1 MWSSHVNGAFSML
14 CTQHQASA
22 SCPFHIHRHV
32 LAACEGSQ
40 TLQFPVL
47 VSQVFVEGHAQP
59 AAPAA
64 VQLLPSTQ
72 TLCRSEREACFMVT
86 QNRAEQPAAAAAA
99 PAIQGCK
106 GAQQL
111 HISCSASTEERHQ
124 EGTILKAPTSPTLQV
139 PVFGS
144 VPVHM

>member
-1 MWSSHVNGAFSML
+1 M
-14 CTQHQASA
+14 QQQASA
-22 SCPFHIHRHV
+22 SCPLITEQRHL
-32 LAACEGSQ
+32 LAACEGTR

-47 VSQVFVEGHAQP
+47 VSQVVVEGHAQL
-59 AAPAA
+59 AEPAA
-64 VQLLPSTQ
+64 VQLSPSTQ
-72 TLCRSEREACFMVT
+72 TLCRSEREACFMVI
-86 QNRAEQPAAAAAA
+86 QNRAERPAAAA

-111 HISCSASTEERHQ
+111 HIPCSASTEEMHQ

-144 VPVHM
+144 VPVHT